1 MEVFT
6 HYSHET
12 DDQVLHKK
20 RTLEIN
26 IWISHLNYITNEC
39 DWLAKIASNKIQ
51 DKDLRDLLL
60 DKSEKNSSLLNEF
73 YSYRSTLSSFYE
85 CDDLDCDL
93 YYINLHDTFCEK
105 YLKHLEDYR
114 LIKDELFLKILM

>member
-1 MEVFT
+1 MKT
-6 HYSHET
+6 QIHYPHET

-39 DWLAKIASNKIQ
+39 DWLAKIASNKIH
-51 DKDLRDLLL
+51 DRDLRDLLL
-60 DKSEKNSSLLNEF
+60 EKSENNSSLLNEF
-73 YSYRSTLSSFYE
+73 YSYRNALESYYE
-85 CDDLDCDL
+85 CNDLDCDL
-93 YYINLHDTFCEK
+93 YYIELHNTFCKK

-114 LIKDELFLKILM
+114 NTKDQVFLKILL

>member
-1 MEVFT
+1 MEAIT

-12 DDQVLHKK
+12 DDIVLHKK

-39 DWLAKIASNKIQ
+39 NWLAKIASNKIH

-60 DKSEKNSSLLNEF
+60 EKSESNSALLNEF
-73 YSYRSTLSSFYE
+73 YSYRSTLESFYE

-93 YYINLHDTFCEK
+93 YYINLHDTFCKK
-105 YLKHLEDYR
+105 YLKHLKDYR
-114 LIKDELFLKILM
+114 AIKDQVFFKILL